1 MNEHDELAD
10 LFPPDRPVTP
20 ERRQEMKER
29 LMVQVREAEQTG
41 RRRYRAIAGGVA
53 AAVLVAAGLVV
64 LLTRGDSGSDADNG
78 DRVDVA
84 SDGGGPSG
92 DSGDGG
98 QGAGLPAETYQQVE
112 ELVGGRPSLDAESIG
127 CVAPGTMPVNAE
139 VGVNEQLSHGPLDQ
153 PLTREALILQC
164 TNGGDWNGTGYT
176 GLDQGVATACVREG
190 GYGPPGNTRDDSY
203 PLAVVAVK
211 DLPCDQAGDAGV
223 TVREM
228 TDDDLAQLNHMRD
241 MEVQLLSDPRPCPTA
256 EEGEQWA
263 RDQIAELGLDAE
275 LIVDDPSSAG
285 QPGTG
290 CGWRARIYWNSVETA
305 PVALAGLVVSVTPYA
320 SVVETG

>member
-1 MNEHDELAD
+1 MNERDELGD
-10 LFPPDRPVTP
+10 LFPPDRPVAP

-64 LLTRGDSGSDADNG
+64 LLTRGGSGGDGGADNG

-84 SDGGGPSG
+84 SDGSG
-92 DSGDGG
+92 TDGG
-98 QGAGLPAETYQQVE
+98 ASGEGAGLPAEIYEQVE
-112 ELVGGRPSLDAESIG
+112 ELVGGRPPLDAESIG
-127 CVAPGTMPVNAE
+127 CVAPGTLPVNAE
-139 VGVNEQLSHGPLDQ
+139 VGVNEQLSHGPLDR
-153 PLTREALILQC
+153 PLTREALVRQC

-211 DLPCDQAGDAGV
+211 DLPCDRAGEAGV

-228 TDDDLAQLNHMRD
+228 TDDDLAQLNRMRD

-275 LIVDDPSSAG
+275 LIVDDPSSAE

-290 CGWRARIYWNSVETA
+290 CGWRARTYWNGVETA
-305 PVALAGLVVSVTPYA
+305 PVPLAGLVITVTPHV